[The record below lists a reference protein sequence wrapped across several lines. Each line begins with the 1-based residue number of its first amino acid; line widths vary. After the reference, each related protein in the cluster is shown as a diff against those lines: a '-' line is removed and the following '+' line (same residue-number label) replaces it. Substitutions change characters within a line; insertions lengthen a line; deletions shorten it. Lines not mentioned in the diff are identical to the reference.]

1 MIVKRKG
8 EKMLSLGNIPIKNIK
23 THKTRSIILL
33 LLTLAQAACLF
44 SGTMM
49 IEGMRQELTQA
60 QARLGADLLVYPTAA
75 VSKISKDKLLMQ
87 GTPVEVYRDRSMLA
101 RMDSCDGIGAVS
113 HQIYI
118 SDSQE
123 DGSQVWITGFEP
135 ETDFV
140 LTPWLEAGEDIHIPR
155 GSLLVG
161 SKVKP
166 ASDNTVTLYGRKWPV
181 AARLM
186 ETGSSMDTSV
196 FVSMETMED
205 MIGAAGEVGI
215 EKYSSLRPGSDF
227 SVALVRVK
235 DKNKVESVTNWIN
248 IYVRK
253 VTAVR
258 SEAILTQA
266 ASGIQGTSRA
276 MAVIAGLAWVVL
288 AIALGITQSI
298 LMKERTGEM
307 YVWHSIGASR
317 NIMNKVMLSEAAVV
331 YLAGAA
337 AGIVL
342 AGLAFGLFGRVIL
355 AGAAPG
361 PVSFLLAGLMALIL
375 TLAAGLA
382 ATYLAVKRAAKSL
395 AGQMLLTL

>member
-23 THKTRSIILL
+23 THKTRSIILF

-140 LTPWLEAGEDIHIPR
+140 LTPWLEVGEDIHIPR

-196 FVSMETMED
+196 FVSMETLED
-205 MIGAAGEVGI
+205 IIGAAGEVGI

-266 ASGIQGTSRA
+266 ASGIQGTSKA
-276 MAVIAGLAWVVL
+276 MAVIAGLAWLVL

-337 AGIVL
+337 AGIVM
-342 AGLAFGLFGRVIL
+342 AGLVFGLFGRVIL
-355 AGAAPG
+355 SGAAPG
-361 PVSFLLAGLMALIL
+361 PVSFLFAGLLALIL

>member
-1 MIVKRKG
+1 MKG

-23 THKTRSIILL
+23 THKVRSIILF

-44 SGTMM
+44 SGAMM
-49 IEGMRQELTQA
+49 IEGMRQELAQA

-75 VSKISKDKLLMQ
+75 VSKISKDKLFMQ

-118 SDSQE
+118 SDTAE
-123 DGSQVWITGFEP
+123 DGSQVWITGYEP

-140 LTPWLEAGEDIHIPR
+140 LSPWLEAGEDIHIPR
-155 GSLLVG
+155 GSLLLG

-166 ASDNTVTLYGRKWPV
+166 ASDNTVTLYGKKWPV

-205 MIGAAGEVGI
+205 MIGAAREAGI

-276 MAVIAGLAWVVL
+276 MAVIAGLAWLVL

-317 NIMNKVMLSEAAVV
+317 NIMNKVMLSEAAMV

-395 AGQMLLTL
+395 DGQMLLTL